1 MSDYKFGEPFVHE
14 NWYIFPHTT
23 LDNIKLDDCP
33 GSVTGTCI
41 NTATVE
47 DCAKICRDIQPCFA
61 GYFIETPDK
70 HNICVPIRKIAGGP
84 SIGPYYRLRNKDIYP
99 ELKNMKSY
107 VFTDKTSYPYPPDH
121 SNNIFY
127 TDRFVLTDLDT
138 NKSIGSD
145 NNILSDKSIY
155 LQFLPQEVMRSYFS
169 QYLIVK
175 NGDEVVI
182 NIPDTAYI
190 LANNNESL
198 NWVMKIVSI
207 GGENSTL
214 RIFTS
219 SKNKKIGDF
228 LDYTDNLYFMIGN
241 QPVVFEDG
249 LLKISSSG
257 RQDPVYFKII
267 PKIEVYYCNKDNCST
282 VMLED
287 TEMKGGKSR
296 YKGII
301 VHRNPNCWG
310 SCDKQTKK
318 SSLLWIILAL
328 FIIGLI
334 FVIMYRVRYSGSL

>member
-1 MSDYKFGEPFVHE
+1 
-14 NWYIFPHTT
+14 
-23 LDNIKLDDCP
+23 
-33 GSVTGTCI
+33 
-41 NTATVE
+41 
-47 DCAKICRDIQPCFA
+47 
-61 GYFIETPDK
+61 
-70 HNICVPIRKIAGGP
+70 
-84 SIGPYYRLRNKDIYP
+84 
-99 ELKNMKSY
+99 
-107 VFTDKTSYPYPPDH
+107 
-121 SNNIFY
+121 
-127 TDRFVLTDLDT
+127 LDT

-228 LDYTDNLYFMIGN
+228 LDYTDTLYFMIGN
-241 QPVVFEDG
+241 QPVIFEDG

-267 PKIEVYYCNKDNCST
+267 PKIEVYYCNKNNCST

-287 TEMKGGKSR
+287 TEMKGEKSR

-334 FVIMYRVRYSGSL
+334 FVIMYRVRYFGSL